1 MCVCVCVCVWC
12 FFYHVLYSLW
22 VKMQEIK
29 AAGDTMSVL
38 SRKWHCDLSSLNAV
52 STLFVSLWPRCSVT
66 ERWSRY
72 HLVSLTL
79 ALRSGPLFIGGFI
92 EDQRVGCVPTLT
104 SVTAGVIPADNG
116 GRLHEVSSWARG
128 VCLWQGCIT
137 LQWLLNTVDYRLIQW
152 CLQLLWTI
160 TAVKSHE
167 RPLSTVVF

>member
-92 EDQRVGCVPTLT
+92 EDSEGWVCSDSHFCHCRSDSCRQRRAITWSLKLSKRSLFVAGMHYPAVT
-104 SVTAGVIPADNG
+104 SKHCG
-116 GRLHEVSSWARG
+116 L
-128 VCLWQGCIT
+128 
-137 LQWLLNTVDYRLIQW
+137 
-152 CLQLLWTI
+152 
-160 TAVKSHE
+160 
-167 RPLSTVVF
+167 